1 MDGEELAMK
10 KKKWKSFVGSLIAA
24 GAVFLL
30 YGSLFSLSRVSDFL
44 ICGGL
49 AVVIGWLVYQMGKGL
64 DTSKKAPVQKKIPVT
79 GIESVDQLIRSGQDM
94 LAQIRDENN
103 QIQDPD
109 LSGKIDELETISN
122 QIFLTVTDKPEKAP
136 QIRRFMDYYL
146 PTVLKMLTNYRKLDE
161 RGVTGENAEKTKK
174 RVEEAMDI
182 VLGAFRRQ
190 HDQLYQ
196 SDMLD
201 VTTDISVLETLM
213 KQDGLIDNVPRDSGE
228 NKPSAA
234 GGH

>member
-1 MDGEELAMK
+1 MK
-10 KKKWKSFVGSLIAA
+10 KKKWKPYLASFIAA
-24 GAVFLL
+24 GLVFVL
-30 YGSLFSLSRVSDFL
+30 YSVIFPFIKVSDYL
-44 ICGGL
+44 ICSGI
-49 AVVIGWLVYQMGKGL
+49 AVLVGWLVYQMGQGL
-64 DTSKKAPVQKKIPVT
+64 DTSKKAPAQKKIPPT

-94 LAQIRDENN
+94 LSQIREENDK
-103 QIQDPD
+103 IPDPA
-109 LSGKIDELETISN
+109 LSKKIDQLEAISN

-161 RGVTGENAEKTKK
+161 RGVTGENAAKTKK

-182 VLGAFRRQ
+182 VLDAFRKQ

-196 SDMLD
+196 NEMLD
-201 VTTDISVLETLM
+201 VTSDISVLETLM
-213 KQDGLIDNVPRDSGE
+213 KQDGLIENVGRPSQE
-228 NKPSAA
+228 NKSAAA

>member
-1 MDGEELAMK
+1 MK
-10 KKKWKSFVGSLIAA
+10 KKKWKPLLASLIAA
-24 GAVFLL
+24 GAVFAL
-30 YGSLFSLSRVSDFL
+30 YGSLFSLSRASDFL
-44 ICGGL
+44 LCGGL
-49 AVVIGWLVYQMGKGL
+49 AVVIGWLVYQMSRGV
-64 DTSKKAPVQKKIPVT
+64 DTSKKAPAQKKIPVT
-79 GIESVDQLIRSGQDM
+79 GIESVDQLVRSGQEM
-94 LAQIRDENN
+94 IARIREENSQIP
-103 QIQDPD
+103 DPE
-109 LSGKIDELETISN
+109 LSRKIDELEDITN
-122 QIFLTVTDKPEKAP
+122 QIFMTVTDKPEKAP

-182 VLGAFRRQ
+182 VLGAFGKQ

-213 KQDGLIDNVPRDSGE
+213 KQDGLIDNVPKAAPESQ
-228 NKPSAA
+228 NQSAA
-234 GGH
+234 AGSR

>member
-1 MDGEELAMK
+1 MT
-10 KKKWKSFVGSLIAA
+10 KKKWKSLLGSLITA
-24 GAVFLL
+24 GAVFAL
-30 YGSLFSLSRVSDFL
+30 YSSLFKLNQLSDFL
-44 ICGGL
+44 IGGGL
-49 AVVIGWLVYQMGKGL
+49 AVVAGWLAYQMGLGL

-79 GIESVDQLIRSGQDM
+79 GIESVDQLVRHGQEM
-94 LAQIRDENN
+94 IAQIREENS
-103 QIQDPD
+103 QIPDPV
-109 LSGKIDELETISN
+109 LTRKIDELESISN

-161 RGVTGENAEKTKK
+161 REVTGENAEKTKT

-182 VLGAFRRQ
+182 VLEAFKKQ

-196 SDMLD
+196 RDMLD

-213 KQDGLIDNVPRDSGE
+213 KQDGLIENVQRTPED
-228 NKPSAA
+228 KQA
-234 GGH
+234 GQNQTAGSH